1 MGFLMEKS
9 DDQTST
15 SSRITELLLNNYL
28 IETAMESQPKWANFY
43 RFGLLIACFSSEVLS
58 LKIENIPINTCHIH
72 PMTNISR
79 LCSCQGQLILFS

>member
-28 IETAMESQPKWANFY
+28 IETAMESQPKWLTFTDS
-43 RFGLLIACFSSEVLS
+43 ACS
-58 LKIENIPINTCHIH
+58 
-72 PMTNISR
+72 
-79 LCSCQGQLILFS
+79 